1 MNRILDLV
9 LTFRY
14 YDMIDI
20 GDKREEYREI
30 KPHWV
35 KRIIPCTHECANG
48 HWSEK
53 YLKCVFSCK
62 AVHHYMN
69 YYSKGLRIGPVAYVR
84 FHRGYSKTTMLWS
97 IADISIGIGKREWGA
112 PDDPVIIIKLDKR
125 YGEIKKFG

>member
-1 MNRILDLV
+1 MNIIIDLV

-30 KPHWV
+30 KPYWV
-35 KRIIPCTHECANG
+35 KRFIPCTHECSDG

-53 YLKCVFSCK
+53 YFKCVLSCK

-97 IADISIGIGKREWGA
+97 IADISIGKGKREWGA
-112 PDDPVIIIKLDKR
+112 PNDPVIIIKLDKR
-125 YGEIKKFG
+125 YETRHG